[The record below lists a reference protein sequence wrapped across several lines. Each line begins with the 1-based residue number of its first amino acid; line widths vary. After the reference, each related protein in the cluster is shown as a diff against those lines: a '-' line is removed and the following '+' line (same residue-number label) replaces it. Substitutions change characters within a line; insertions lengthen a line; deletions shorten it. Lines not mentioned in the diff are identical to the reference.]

1 MYSKTANVRRTNEL
15 RVRENERNQEAI
27 MRLLDELSSLADGD
41 LTVQATVTEDITGA
55 IADSINYAIEALRE
69 LVTTINDSAIQLDGA
84 AKQTQG
90 AAAHMAKASSA
101 QSRQISSASESM
113 ADMAASI
120 EEVSGNS
127 ERCSDVARHS
137 VDVAHKGGDAVRR
150 TIDGMNAIRETIQET
165 SKRIKRLGESSQEI
179 GNIVELIN
187 DIAEQTNILAL
198 NASIQASMAG
208 EAGRGFAV
216 VADEVQRLAER
227 AANATKQIEV
237 LVRTIQTDTNEAVVS
252 MERSTTDVV
261 GGALLAENAG
271 AALEEIEQVSNQIAS
286 LVQNISASARQQ
298 AAVSGNISKNMQVVR
313 EISSQTAEG
322 STATSTSIAKL
333 AALSAQLRKSVAGFR
348 LPDYAGGTTAV
359 STGSQPAR
367 LPAREGIRGEGARG
381 EGAFESGQHGEST
394 QGERHRSL
402 GFRRFR
408 YDRYQLSNPA
418 HRRQGTGDDLERCAG
433 LARGVRGAA
442 GPARACSRS
451 ARDLLH
457 SAHGVLRLVEVYG
470 AALLAE
476 EMEHVTR
483 YLLTSGSD
491 QKRQIDGLD
500 ALMRAMVQLPAYLER
515 VLSGGRDL
523 ALVLLPLLND
533 LRSVRGSP
541 LLSEG
546 TLLLLNLKSDQSA
559 QPQAQGPGDQSITV
573 AQWARRLRPRFQI
586 GLLGYIR
593 GDRTVQN
600 LEILAKVC
608 EKLEQVATTQPV
620 FQLWWVTG
628 AILEALRANGLEG
641 SATLKRLLGQ
651 ADRQIKTLYELG
663 EARYCE
669 DPPIDLLNNLLYYVA
684 RASTSGGRISAVRAS
699 FKLAELLP
707 VDDSIE
713 QERESLSA
721 PSVKLMRT
729 VAAAIKED
737 LSKVKDVLDIFVRR
751 GGGQSEELAPQLE
764 LLKKISDTLGVLGL
778 GELRQRVQDEIA
790 AVVGDRRRRQGTD
803 RGIAGQGRRS
813 AAVGRRQPRRSAGAA
828 DFAAGRA
835 GLRRRICPPIRIW
848 NSGR

>member
-1 MYSKTANVRRTNEL
+1 MAITRNDTTPNLNLLPIFAALVLLCLAVAAALTLLTRSAAPVAAPSEQLSLVMQRMPFEAQNALRGEASAFDSLAKSEARLKNLRSAIPAGGDVAAWGKLSDGVSTVGQARPAVETIQAANHEVRELGPKLLSELGDLGSSVGAQKLEGMSRYLERFELTVQRIQQDLNGLGSGVSDAGPSAQRLADSLEFLNQVIRGLSGEESGIAIQKVTGADAEQRLKTVVQRSQQYNASVRKAIGAADMLSKAQAAARALPSIAGALSTELGNAPAKSESGGSYKAVILIFLALAAGLLGALAYVYSKTADIRRSHEM

-69 LVTTINDSAIQLDGA
+69 LVTTINDSAIQLEGA
-84 AKQTQG
+84 TKQTQG

-348 LPDYAGGTTAV
+348 LPDYGGGTITVGAA
-359 STGSQPAR
+359 STSSAR
-367 LPAREGIRGEGARG
+367 LPA
-381 EGAFESGQHGEST
+381 
-394 QGERHRSL
+394 
-402 GFRRFR
+402 
-408 YDRYQLSNPA
+408 
-418 HRRQGTGDDLERCAG
+418 
-433 LARGVRGAA
+433 
-442 GPARACSRS
+442 
-451 ARDLLH
+451 
-457 SAHGVLRLVEVYG
+457 
-470 AALLAE
+470 
-476 EMEHVTR
+476 
-483 YLLTSGSD
+483 LTEPVKIMNSGSPG
-491 QKRQIDGLD
+491 KLRK
-500 ALMRAMVQLPAYLER
+500 A
-515 VLSGGRDL
+515 SG
-523 ALVLLPLLND
+523 
-533 LRSVRGSP
+533 
-541 LLSEG
+541 
-546 TLLLLNLKSDQSA
+546 
-559 QPQAQGPGDQSITV
+559 
-573 AQWARRLRPRFQI
+573 I
-586 GLLGYIR
+586 G
-593 GDRTVQN
+593 
-600 LEILAKVC
+600 A
-608 EKLEQVATTQPV
+608 
-620 FQLWWVTG
+620 
-628 AILEALRANGLEG
+628 
-641 SATLKRLLGQ
+641 
-651 ADRQIKTLYELG
+651 
-663 EARYCE
+663 
-669 DPPIDLLNNLLYYVA
+669 
-684 RASTSGGRISAVRAS
+684 
-699 FKLAELLP
+699 
-707 VDDSIE
+707 
-713 QERESLSA
+713 
-721 PSVKLMRT
+721 
-729 VAAAIKED
+729 
-737 LSKVKDVLDIFVRR
+737 
-751 GGGQSEELAPQLE
+751 
-764 LLKKISDTLGVLGL
+764 
-778 GELRQRVQDEIA
+778 
-790 AVVGDRRRRQGTD
+790 
-803 RGIAGQGRRS
+803 
-813 AAVGRRQPRRSAGAA
+813 
-828 DFAAGRA
+828 
-835 GLRRRICPPIRIW
+835 
-848 NSGR
+848 

>member
-1 MYSKTANVRRTNEL
+1 MTTLKDTTGPGLNLLPGLAGLIVLCLAGAAGLTLLTHDTAPVTAPAEQLSLVVQRIPYEAQNALRGESSAFDALAKSVAHLKYLRGAVSNLSAGTGAGNPATGTATWNKLSDGVSTVTAARAAVETIQASNQEARELAPKLLSELGDLASAVGVQKLEGMSRYLERFELMGQRIQQDLNGLASGVSDAAPAAQRLADSLEFLNQVMRGLSGEESGLAMPRVSGADAEQRLKTVVARNQQYGNSVRKAIGAAEKLSKAQAAARTLPAVASGLVAELGVAPTGRVDAGAGYKPWIVALLGLAAALLGALAWTYFKSSNDRRTSEL

-84 AKQTQG
+84 AKQTQA
-90 AAAHMAKASSA
+90 AAAHMAKASGA

-137 VDVAHKGGDAVRR
+137 VDIAHKGGDAVRR

-298 AAVSGNISKNMQVVR
+298 AAASGNISKNMQVVR
-313 EISSQTAEG
+313 EISTQTAEG

-348 LPDYAGGTTAV
+348 LPDYSGGTTTIGATS
-359 STGSQPAR
+359 STR
-367 LPAREGIRGEGARG
+367 LPALSEPASTGAT
-381 EGAFESGQHGEST
+381 ESGSSAGSST
-394 QGERHRSL
+394 G
-402 GFRRFR
+402 
-408 YDRYQLSNPA
+408 N
-418 HRRQGTGDDLERCAG
+418 T
-433 LARGVRGAA
+433 
-442 GPARACSRS
+442 
-451 ARDLLH
+451 
-457 SAHGVLRLVEVYG
+457 
-470 AALLAE
+470 
-476 EMEHVTR
+476 
-483 YLLTSGSD
+483 
-491 QKRQIDGLD
+491 
-500 ALMRAMVQLPAYLER
+500 
-515 VLSGGRDL
+515 
-523 ALVLLPLLND
+523 
-533 LRSVRGSP
+533 
-541 LLSEG
+541 
-546 TLLLLNLKSDQSA
+546 
-559 QPQAQGPGDQSITV
+559 SIT
-573 AQWARRLRPRFQI
+573 
-586 GLLGYIR
+586 G
-593 GDRTVQN
+593 N
-600 LEILAKVC
+600 
-608 EKLEQVATTQPV
+608 
-620 FQLWWVTG
+620 TG
-628 AILEALRANGLEG
+628 KMR
-641 SATLKRLLGQ
+641 K
-651 ADRQIKTLYELG
+651 
-663 EARYCE
+663 
-669 DPPIDLLNNLLYYVA
+669 
-684 RASTSGGRISAVRAS
+684 ASG
-699 FKLAELLP
+699 F
-707 VDDSIE
+707 
-713 QERESLSA
+713 
-721 PSVKLMRT
+721 
-729 VAAAIKED
+729 
-737 LSKVKDVLDIFVRR
+737 
-751 GGGQSEELAPQLE
+751 
-764 LLKKISDTLGVLGL
+764 
-778 GELRQRVQDEIA
+778 
-790 AVVGDRRRRQGTD
+790 
-803 RGIAGQGRRS
+803 
-813 AAVGRRQPRRSAGAA
+813 GA
-828 DFAAGRA
+828 
-835 GLRRRICPPIRIW
+835 
-848 NSGR
+848 